1 MSQRAWRSLRTDAGL
16 SLPELMVS
24 LVLVTLIMLG
34 VIAAWTKG
42 QEAYF
47 VVSEIAET
55 QQNVRTAIDFMVR
68 EVRSAGRDVTQCAF
82 DYTASTTTFTG
93 VSCTATKQT
102 SCTSKLTTLTPTYGN
117 ANGVTC
123 PTGVSNPTN
132 GCGCVMALPIGDL
145 TASTIRVRADRN
157 DNGAIAG
164 RGNAD
169 SSDAG
174 SEDVLYALADPCPS
188 VVSGACITRDDGTG
202 PQAMVAVDI
211 TGFTLTYYPRPGF
224 PPCNGTPTPNP
235 CPSFVPADQ
244 ADADN
249 VGRIQMSVTAIQSTV
264 GTTVTRTMVTDITL
278 RNR

>member
-1 MSQRAWRSLRTDAGL
+1 MAQDASRPLRTDGGM

-24 LVLVTLIMLG
+24 LVLMSLILLG

-55 QQNVRTAIDFMVR
+55 QQNVRTAMDFMVR
-68 EVRSAGRDVTQCAF
+68 EIRSAGRDLTQCAF

-93 VSCTATKQT
+93 VSCDATKQAACQT
-102 SCTSKLTTLTPTYGN
+102 KLGGN
-117 ANGVTC
+117 YNNNNGVTC
-123 PTGVSNPTN
+123 PTGVSNPTT
-132 GCGCVMALPIGDL
+132 GCGCVMALPIVDL
-145 TASTIRVRADRN
+145 TATTIRVRSDRN
-157 DNGAIAG
+157 DNGRIAG
-164 RGNAD
+164 RGNAV
-169 SSDAG
+169 SADAG

-188 VVSGACITRDDGTG
+188 VVTGACITRDDGTG

-211 TGFTLTYYPRPGF
+211 TGFSLTYFPRPGF

-249 VGRIQMSVTAIQSTV
+249 VGRIRMSVTALQ
-264 GTTVTRTMVTDITL
+264 TTAGQQVSRTMVTDITL

>member
-1 MSQRAWRSLRTDAGL
+1 MSQGAWRSLRTDAGI

-24 LVLVTLIMLG
+24 LVLVALIMLG

-42 QEAYF
+42 QQAYF
-47 VVSEIAET
+47 VASEIAET

-68 EVRSAGRDVTQCAF
+68 EIRSAGRDVTQCAF
-82 DYTASTTTFTG
+82 DYTASTSTFTG
-93 VSCTATKQT
+93 VSCTASKQT
-102 SCTSKLTTLTPTYGN
+102 ACATKLATLTPTFPN
-117 ANGVTC
+117 ANGSTC

-145 TASTIRVRADRN
+145 TANTIRVRADRN
-157 DNGAIAG
+157 DNGTIAG
-164 RGNAD
+164 RGNAN

-188 VVSGACITRDDGTG
+188 VVTGACITRDDGTG

-249 VGRIQMSVTAIQSTV
+249 VGRIQMSVTALQ
-264 GTTVTRTMVTDITL
+264 TTTGVALTRTMVTDITL

>member
-1 MSQRAWRSLRTDAGL
+1 MVRGVLRPLRTDGGM

-24 LVLVTLIMLG
+24 LVLMAMIMLG

-55 QQNVRTAIDFMVR
+55 QQNVRTAMDFMVR
-68 EVRSAGRDVTQCAF
+68 EIRSAGRDVTQCAF

-93 VSCTATKQT
+93 VSCAATKQAA
-102 SCTSKLTTLTPTYGN
+102 CQNKLGGN
-117 ANGVTC
+117 YNNNNGVSC
-123 PTGVSNPTN
+123 PAGVSNPTT
-132 GCGCVMALPIGDL
+132 GCGCVMALPIADL
-145 TASTIRVRADRN
+145 TATTIRVRSDRN
-157 DNGAIAG
+157 DNGRIAG
-164 RGNAD
+164 RGNAL
-169 SSDAG
+169 SADAG

-188 VVSGACITRDDGTG
+188 VVTGACITRDDGTG

-211 TGFTLTYYPRPGF
+211 TGFSLTYFPRPGF
-224 PPCNGTPTPNP
+224 PPCNGTPIPNP

-249 VGRIQMSVTAIQSTV
+249 VGRIRMSVTAVQTTAGQTV
-264 GTTVTRTMVTDITL
+264 SRTMVTDITL

>member
-1 MSQRAWRSLRTDAGL
+1 MSQGAGRSLRTDAGL

-24 LVLVTLIMLG
+24 LVLVALIMLG

-42 QEAYF
+42 QQAYF
-47 VVSEIAET
+47 VASEIAET

-68 EVRSAGRDVTQCAF
+68 EIRSAGRDVTQCAF

-93 VSCTATKQT
+93 VNCNAAKQT
-102 SCTSKLTTLTPTYGN
+102 ACQNKLGGTWNGG
-117 ANGVTC
+117 NGVTC
-123 PTGVSNPTN
+123 PAGVSNPTN

-145 TASTIRVRADRN
+145 TATTIRVRADRN
-157 DNGAIAG
+157 DNGTVAG
-164 RGNAD
+164 RNN
-169 SSDAG
+169 STSDPG

-188 VVSGACITRDDGTG
+188 VVTGACITRDDATGGT

-224 PPCNGTPTPNP
+224 PPCNGTPVPNP
-235 CPSFVPADQ
+235 CPSFVPTDQ

>member
-1 MSQRAWRSLRTDAGL
+1 MVRGVLRPLRTDGGM

-24 LVLVTLIMLG
+24 LVLMAMIMLG

-55 QQNVRTAIDFMVR
+55 QQNVRTAMDFMVR
-68 EVRSAGRDVTQCAF
+68 EIRSAGRDVTQCAF

-93 VSCTATKQT
+93 VSCAAAKQT
-102 SCTSKLTTLTPTYGN
+102 ACQNKLGGN
-117 ANGVTC
+117 YNNNNGVSC
-123 PTGVSNPTN
+123 PAGVSNPTT
-132 GCGCVMALPIGDL
+132 GCGCVMALPIADL
-145 TASTIRVRADRN
+145 TATTIRVRSDRN
-157 DNGAIAG
+157 DNGRIAG
-164 RGNAD
+164 RGNAL
-169 SSDAG
+169 SADAG

-188 VVSGACITRDDGTG
+188 VVTGACITRDDGTG

-211 TGFTLTYYPRPGF
+211 TGFSLTYFPRPGF
-224 PPCNGTPTPNP
+224 PPCNGTPIPNP

-249 VGRIQMSVTAIQSTV
+249 VGRIQMTVTAVQ
-264 GTTVTRTMVTDITL
+264 TTAGQQVSRTMVTDITL